1 MVTWVKSHANR
12 TELMEQSFAAALSD
26 GVTMKHTGDEAS
38 AAKLDMTYDVTLS
51 DVEKILETFLRIYLD
66 PEDLHEEESAT
77 ELDPEGTAGGAFFLG
92 FMTGWRYRHYNDH
105 EFDKDK

>member
-1 MVTWVKSHANR
+1 MVTWVKSHGNR

-26 GVTMKHTGDEAS
+26 GVAMKAMGDEGS
-38 AAKLDMTYDVTLS
+38 GAKLDVQYDVGIK
-51 DVEKILETFLRIYLD
+51 DVEAILETFLRIYLD
-66 PEDLHEEESAT
+66 PEDLRDDESAS
-77 ELDPEGTAGGAFFLG
+77 ELDPDGTAGGAFFLG

>member
-1 MVTWVKSHANR
+1 MVTWVKGHR
-12 TELMEQSFAAALSD
+12 TRSELMEQSFAAALSD
-26 GVTMKHTGDEAS
+26 GVAMKSMGDEAS
-38 AAKLDMTYDVTLS
+38 GAKLDIHYDVNLK
-51 DVEKILETFLRIYLD
+51 DVEAILETFLRIYLD
-66 PEDLHEEESAT
+66 PEDLYEGRSAM